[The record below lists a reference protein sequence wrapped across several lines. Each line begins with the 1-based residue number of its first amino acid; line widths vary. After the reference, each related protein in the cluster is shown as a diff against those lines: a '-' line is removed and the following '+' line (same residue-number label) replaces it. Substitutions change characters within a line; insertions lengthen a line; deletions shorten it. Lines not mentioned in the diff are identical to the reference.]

1 MMAATPARATAIATV
16 LNWLT
21 EAAPW
26 KTFGPVED
34 GVLDEEVVDPVP
46 VLPVLPVFEP
56 VLPVLVPVLLPV
68 VLPVLL
74 VDPVFPPEG
83 AVALP

>member
-1 MMAATPARATAIATV
+1 MMAATPARATARATV

-56 VLPVLVPVLLPV
+56 VLPVLVPVLPV
-68 VLPVLL
+68 DPVFPVL
-74 VDPVFPPEG
+74 PVFPPEG